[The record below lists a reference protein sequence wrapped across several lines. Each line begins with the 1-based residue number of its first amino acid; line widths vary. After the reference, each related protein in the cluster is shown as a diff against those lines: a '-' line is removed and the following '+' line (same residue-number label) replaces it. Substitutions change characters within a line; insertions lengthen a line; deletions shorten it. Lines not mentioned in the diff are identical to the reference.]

1 MNVTVNLFAKEE
13 PQQCI
18 VMKQDAEQ
26 AYVNGIIAPTTQ
38 YATGYAKME
47 NINGT
52 MQLPLRYIA
61 EVNGF
66 TVDYD
71 ENTNEIKITNPTD
84 ETYLLITPNSTTVTK
99 HSADGTLIGSSNAPS
114 AFTIEN
120 GVTMG
125 PLRFIC
131 EALGQFVSY
140 QETYHGVYVVISQS
154 ALTDEEALAKIEE
167 AYQLGL

>member
-1 MNVTVNLFAKEE
+1 
-13 PQQCI
+13 
-18 VMKQDAEQ
+18 MKQGAER
-26 AYVNGIIAPTTQ
+26 AYVNGIVAPTTQ

-71 ENTNEIKITNPTD
+71 ADTEKTKVTNPAD
-84 ETYLLITPNSTTVTK
+84 GTYLLITPGSNAVTK
-99 HSADGTLIGSSNAPS
+99 YAADRTLIGSSNAPL
-114 AFTIEN
+114 AFTIQN

-125 PLRFIC
+125 PLRFTC
-131 EALGQFVSY
+131 EALGLAVSY
-140 QETYHGVYVVISQS
+140 QETSLWYLCGNIAGSADKRECACRNRRSLSKRALISTYCGKRLFHTAS
-154 ALTDEEALAKIEE
+154 LF
-167 AYQLGL
+167 Y